1 MFEIA
6 TTPMATTVAISG
18 DLDLSARDQF
28 LEVAARLTS
37 LRRSLLTID
46 LCDVRFMDST
56 GAAFLISLAETGQ
69 RRGWLTVLR
78 GCSEAN
84 RFVLDICGATHLFR
98 FDNEHICRHTK
109 SPA

>member
-1 MFEIA
+1 
-6 TTPMATTVAISG
+6 MATTVVISG
-18 DLDLSARDQF
+18 DLDLASRDQF

-46 LCDVRFMDST
+46 MCDVRFMDST

-78 GCSEAN
+78 GSSDAH

-98 FDNEHICRHTK
+98 FDTEHYCHHTA

>member
-6 TTPMATTVAISG
+6 TTPMATTVVISG
-18 DLDLSARDQF
+18 DLDLASRDQF

-46 LCDVRFMDST
+46 MCDVRFMDST

-78 GCSEAN
+78 GSSDAH

-98 FDNEHICRHTK
+98 FDTEHYCHHTA